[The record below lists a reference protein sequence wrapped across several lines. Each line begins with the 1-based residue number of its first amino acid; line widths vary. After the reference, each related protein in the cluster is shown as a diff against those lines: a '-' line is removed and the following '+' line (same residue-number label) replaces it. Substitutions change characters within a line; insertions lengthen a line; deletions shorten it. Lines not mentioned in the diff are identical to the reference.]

1 MSNIEI
7 KQKMLLNNIKSYE
20 LAQAVGIYPS
30 TLSVWMRV
38 ELTDER
44 KERVEKALDKLIQS
58 K

>member
-1 MSNIEI
+1 MNNIKI

-20 LAQAVGIYPS
+20 LASAVGIYPS
-30 TLSVWMRV
+30 TLSVWMRS
-38 ELTDER
+38 ELSGER